1 MKKNLIAILMTCLL
15 VLAGCT
21 RGAKPGIYS
30 EWSLQARS
38 TGHYLY
44 EDNGGL
50 KMGDRPDDNRYLWI
64 AEATPGESVRLKNKH
79 SGHYLQTA
87 GDELAC
93 RAVTGSGSVD
103 PDDPALSWR
112 YQGFGIRQMRNCGWY
127 TLINEAAG
135 NRKYL
140 TDDGTLAALR
150 ETDRV
155 NDRSAHW
162 TLVREKGSRLPFAIG
177 ADSVADA
184 SFLGLR
190 TAKALSPDEIVSDYH
205 GQGNRWKRTADLSGL
220 PVFSAPGYPML
231 EALYNLALEEMLL
244 DIRTDSTF
252 MAGALWP
259 DTWTRDAVY
268 SIYFSY
274 AWILPEISRKTL
286 DKQTL
291 RHPSEA
297 LQDTGSGGSWP
308 ISTDRVVWAM
318 AGWEYFLSSGDKAWL
333 AGAYEGL
340 SETARKD
347 IHVAFDEKADL
358 FKGETC
364 SMDWRTHT
372 YPNWFS
378 NASIGE
384 SFSAGTNAL
393 HLFLYDFLGK
403 AGRILG
409 KSSEEI
415 GLWNCYHTRVK
426 EGINR
431 HFWNEEAGMY
441 RCYLYPGFMGYRP
454 TQRVGAMSNGLC
466 ALLGAAS
473 PQQMSRMVAA
483 FPQYPY
489 GAAVLYPTIP
499 DDFAYHNKSVWP
511 VWETP
516 LMYVAHRA
524 GNQAAAEHVMQ
535 SLIRQSALFLTH
547 KENMTYDTGYDRNTA
562 LNSDRQLW
570 SVSAYI
576 SMVYRILFGLEM
588 SEDGLSFHPA
598 VPQWINGPLALKGF
612 RYRGAEVNISVEGQG
627 TKIKSLVCNGETQSL
642 PFVLPPT
649 TTGKQEIRIVLEP
662 AGEAASEMTLVEAG
676 PGRCWSPL
684 EPAVQ
689 REGDRISWDEEPGVT
704 YYLYGNGE
712 SRRVSSPADL
722 SAERPGYYAVYAVD
736 AKGFESDLSNP
747 VLVSPFVAVYEAEEA
762 VFSGKAER
770 KSAGYSGKGYVPD
783 RLSAPAR
790 LCFTVDIPE
799 SGDYWLTL
807 RGANGFGPDGVYC
820 AIRSVFVDG
829 KDAGTF
835 ILEASGD
842 WEKWTES
849 NHLLME
855 GLDAGRHTVSLAIN
869 PEGKGFDSNMSRGKA
884 NVNDCAIDYLQVV
897 RVR

>member
-1 MKKNLIAILMTCLL
+1 MKKNEIAMLL
-15 VLAGCT
+15 VCFLLFVGCT
-21 RGAKPGIYS
+21 GRSKSDIYS
-30 EWSLQARS
+30 QWSLQARS
-38 TGHYLY
+38 TGQYLY
-44 EDNGGL
+44 EENGSL
-50 KMGDRPDDNRYLWI
+50 KMGERVEGDRYLWV
-64 AEATPGESVRLKNKH
+64 AEALSGEGVRLKNKH
-79 SGHYLQTA
+79 SGRYLQTA
-87 GDELAC
+87 GDSLVCGSAADLA
-93 RAVTGSGSVD
+93 
-103 PDDPALSWR
+103 DPAVAWR
-112 YQGFGIRQMRNCGWY
+112 YEGFGIRQMQNCSWY
-127 TLINEAAG
+127 TLVNEATG
-135 NRKYL
+135 NGHY
-140 TDDGTLAALR
+140 LAADGSAAEVR
-150 ETDRV
+150 EADRKTDRSV
-155 NDRSAHW
+155 HW

-177 ADSVADA
+177 PDSVCDA
-184 SFLGLR
+184 SFLGMR
-190 TAKALSPDEIVSDYH
+190 TARALSADEIVSDYH
-205 GQGNRWKRTADLSGL
+205 GQGNRWKRTRDLSGL
-220 PVFSAPGYPML
+220 PAFSAPGYPML
-231 EALYNLALEEMLL
+231 AALYNLALEEMLL

-274 AWILPEISRKTL
+274 AWILPEVSRKTL

-291 RHPSEA
+291 REPSEA

-318 AGWEYFLSSGDKAWL
+318 AGWEYYLSSGDTAWL

-340 SETARKD
+340 KQTAHKD
-347 IHVAFDEKADL
+347 IHVAFDEKAGL

-372 YPNWFS
+372 YPNWFT

-393 HLFLYDFLGK
+393 HLFMYDFLGK
-403 AGRILG
+403 AGQVLG
-409 KSSEEI
+409 KPSAETAE
-415 GLWNCYHTRVK
+415 WNRYHQRVK

-441 RCYLYPGFMGYRP
+441 RCYLYPEFMGYRP
-454 TQRVGAMSNGLC
+454 SQRVGVMSNGLC

-473 PQQMSRMVAA
+473 PAQVSRMVAA

-516 LMYVAHRA
+516 FMYAAHRV
-524 GNQAAAEHVMQ
+524 GNQAAAEHVMR

-576 SMVYRILFGLEM
+576 SMVYRVLFGLEM
-588 SEDGLSFHPA
+588 SESGLSFRPA
-598 VPQWINGPLALKGF
+598 VPSWVNGPLELKGF
-612 RYRGAEVNISVEGQG
+612 RYRKADVDLYVDGQG
-627 TKIKSLVCNGETQSL
+627 SKIKSLTCNGQVQSL
-642 PFVLPPT
+642 PFVLPPDAS
-649 TTGKQEIRIVLEP
+649 GKQQIRIVLEP
-662 AGEAASEMTLVEAG
+662 DAERPGEMNLVEAG
-676 PGRCWSPL
+676 PGKCWSPV
-684 EPAVQ
+684 EPVLV
-689 REGDRISWDEEPGVT
+689 REGNRIRWEEERGVA

-712 SRRVSSPADL
+712 SRPVTSPVDL
-722 SAERPGYYAVYAVD
+722 SGERPGYYAVYGVN
-736 AKGFESDLSNP
+736 AKGYESDLSNP
-747 VLVSPFVAVYEAEEA
+747 VLVSLSASVYEAEEA
-762 VFSGKAER
+762 VFRGKAEQ
-770 KSAGYSGKGYVPD
+770 KFSGYSGNGYVLD
-783 RLSAPAR
+783 RLAAPQK
-790 LCFTVDIPE
+790 LHFTIDLPE
-799 SGDYWLTL
+799 AGDYVLTL

-829 KDAGTF
+829 KDVGTF
-835 ILEASGD
+835 ILEASGRWD
-842 WEKWTES
+842 KWTES
-849 NHLLME
+849 NHLVLE
-855 GLDAGRHTVSLAIN
+855 ELPAGKHTVALDIN

>member
-1 MKKNLIAILMTCLL
+1 MKKKEIAMWLISLL
-15 VLAGCT
+15 LLAGCT
-21 RGAKPGIYS
+21 ARSKPGIYS

-38 TGHYLY
+38 TGQYLY
-44 EDNGGL
+44 EADGRL
-50 KMGDRPDDNRYLWI
+50 KMGDAAVDDRYLWI
-64 AEATPGESVRLKNKH
+64 AEACADEGVRLKNKQ
-79 SGHYLQTA
+79 SGHYLQTVGDSLVCRPA
-87 GDELAC
+87 GGETGP
-93 RAVTGSGSVD
+93 AV
-103 PDDPALSWR
+103 SWR
-112 YQGFGIRQMRNCGWY
+112 YQGFGIRQMQNCGWY
-127 TLINEAAG
+127 TLENGAAG
-135 NRKYL
+135 DKRY
-140 TDDGTLAALR
+140 LAAAGD
-150 ETDRV
+150 EAVVCPADRLA
-155 NDRSAHW
+155 DRAAHW

-177 ADSVADA
+177 PDSVCDA

-190 TAKALSPDEIVSDYH
+190 KAKALSPDEIVSDYH
-205 GQGNRWKRTADLSGL
+205 GRGNRWKRTKDLSGL
-220 PVFSAPGYPML
+220 PAFSAPGYPML
-231 EALYNLALEEMLL
+231 AALYNLALEEMLL
-244 DIRTDSTF
+244 DIRTDTTF

-274 AWILPEISRKTL
+274 AWILPEVSRKTL

-291 RHPSEA
+291 RDPSEA

-318 AGWEYFLSSGDKAWL
+318 AGWEYFLASGDTAWL

-340 SETARKD
+340 SQTARKD
-347 IHVAFDEKADL
+347 IHVAFDEKVGL

-378 NASIGE
+378 NALIGE

-403 AGRILG
+403 AGTILG
-409 KSSEEI
+409 KSSGEI
-415 GLWNCYHTRVK
+415 ELWNTYHARVK
-426 EGINR
+426 EGIDR
-431 HFWNEEAGMY
+431 HFWQEEAGMY
-441 RCYLYPGFMGYRP
+441 RCYLYPGFMDYRP
-454 TQRVGAMSNGLC
+454 AQRVGVMSNGLC

-473 PQQMSRMVAA
+473 PEQMGRMVAA

-516 LMYVAHRA
+516 FMYVAHRC

-576 SMVYRILFGLEM
+576 SMVYRVLFGLEM
-588 SEDGLSFHPA
+588 SESGLAFRPA
-598 VPQWINGPLALKGF
+598 VPDWVTGPLELKGF
-612 RYRGAEVNISVEGQG
+612 RYRGAEVDIYMEGQG
-627 TKIKSLVCNGETQSL
+627 TKIKSLRCNGEEQTL

-649 TTGKQEIRIVLEP
+649 ATGKLQIRVELER
-662 AGEAASEMTLVEAG
+662 AGGVSGSMNLVEAG
-676 PGRCWSPL
+676 PGKCWSPL
-684 EPAVQ
+684 EPVLH
-689 REGDRISWDEEPGVT
+689 REGDRITWEEEPGVK
-704 YYLYGNGE
+704 YYLYGNAE
-712 SRRVSSPADL
+712 SRPVSSPVDL
-722 SAERPGYYAVYAVD
+722 SDERAGYYAVYGVN
-736 AKGFESDLSNP
+736 AKGYESDLSNP
-747 VLVSPFVAVYEAEEA
+747 VLVSPFVRIYEAEEA
-762 VFSGKAER
+762 VFRGKAEQQFT
-770 KSAGYSGKGYVPD
+770 GHSGKGYVVD
-783 RLSAPAR
+783 RLTAPAK
-790 LCFTVDIPE
+790 LCFTMEVPE
-799 SGDYWLTL
+799 KGDYWLTL

-835 ILEASGD
+835 ILEASGRWD
-842 WEKWTES
+842 RWTES
-849 NHLLME
+849 NHLLLE
-855 GLDAGRHTVSLAIN
+855 GLPAGRHTVSLDIN

-884 NVNDCAIDYLQVV
+884 NVNDCVIDYLQLA
-897 RVR
+897 RWR